1 MQEVLKYI
9 EEEKSRLA
17 ASPLFRFMSD
27 TTISPAV
34 RLGFAPCLTP
44 WVMGFADLNKVVFRS
59 EVATDQIQQIIN
71 AHSRVDDSH
80 WRMFVK
86 DLSLLGFPDTVQVPS
101 MLRLLWGDET
111 EACRRVV
118 YGLTQLFGSA
128 SSELRLVLIESVEAA
143 GAVSFHAATR
153 PAREFREQT
162 GKDLLYFGEVHEAL
176 ESGHAMGTEN
186 VEGLLAAITLTPA
199 RRAEARALA
208 RSVFAL
214 FESMLDALLRYA
226 QAHAEVHAP
235 SGASRSA

>member
-9 EEEKSRLA
+9 DEEKVRLA
-17 ASPLFRFMSD
+17 AAPLFRFMSD
-27 TTISPAV
+27 ARLSPAD

-44 WVMGFADLNKVVFRS
+44 WVMGFADLNKCVFRS
-59 EVATDQIQQIIN
+59 KNPADQTQQIIN
-71 AHSRVDDSH
+71 AHTHVDDSH

-86 DLSLLGFPDTVQVPS
+86 DLSLLAFPDTIEVSS

-143 GAVSFHAATR
+143 GAVSFHAAVQT
-153 PAREFREQT
+153 AREFRAQT
-162 GKDLLYFGEVHEAL
+162 GKELLYFGEVHEAL

-186 VEGLLAAITLTPA
+186 VEGLLAAIELTPA
-199 RRAEARALA
+199 QRAEARTLV

-226 QAHAEVHAP
+226 QQRV
-235 SGASRSA
+235 STSASRSA

>member
-9 EEEKSRLA
+9 DEEKARLA
-17 ASPLFRFMSD
+17 AAPLFSFMSD
-27 TTISPAV
+27 ARLSPAV

-59 EVATDQIQQIIN
+59 KVATDQIQQIIN
-71 AHSRVDDSH
+71 AHTHVDDSH

-86 DLSLLGFPDTVQVPS
+86 DLSVLGFPDTVQVPS

-118 YGLTQLFGSA
+118 YGLTRLFGSA
-128 SSELRLVLIESVEAA
+128 TGELRLVLIESVEAA
-143 GAVSFHAATR
+143 GAVSFHAATQT
-153 PAREFREQT
+153 AREFRAQT
-162 GKDLLYFGEVHEAL
+162 GKELLYFGEVHEAL

-186 VEGLLAAITLTPA
+186 VEGLLAEIALTPA
-199 RRAEARALA
+199 QRSEARALV

-214 FESMLDALLRYA
+214 FESMLEALLRYA
-226 QAHAEVHAP
+226 QAHAEANAA